1 VLNLDILAIGALLL
15 FLMLLLLGGGVWI
28 AMTLA
33 ICGWVGQAF
42 FTSTSPG
49 NNLFSSFWE
58 SNSSW
63 ELAALPLFIW
73 MGEILFRS
81 KLSEEM
87 FEGLSPWLNRI
98 PGRLMHTTIL
108 GCGIFGSVSGS
119 SAATCATISKVALPE
134 LLKRGYD
141 EKMILGSLATAG
153 TLGILIPPSITMVVY
168 AVAADASI
176 IRIFLAGFLP
186 GFLLMGLFSGYI
198 MWWSYKHP
206 DKVPPR
212 DPPTSFMAK
221 IKKSEKLIPC
231 SALIVFIVW
240 VLISGY
246 ATATEC
252 AAYGVFGSLGLAL
265 WSRSL
270 TWQSFKDGLMG
281 TMRTSSMIMF
291 ILAGAA
297 FLTKTMAFT
306 GIPRELAE
314 WVTQM
319 QLSPYSLIAVLTF
332 VYIVL
337 GTALDGISMIVLTS
351 AVVLPMIQK
360 AGFDLIWFGIFIVL
374 LVEIAEVTPPV
385 GFNLFVL
392 QNMTGKDS
400 NTIARAAIPFFI
412 CVVVCV
418 VLITIFPQIVTIL
431 PNMIMGKA

>member
-1 VLNLDILAIGALLL
+1 MDILIIGGILLI
-15 FLMLLLLGGGVWI
+15 LMMVLLSGGVWI

-42 FTSTSPG
+42 FTTTQPG
-49 NNLFSSFWE
+49 LNLFSAFWE
-58 SNSSW
+58 SNASW

-73 MGEILFRS
+73 MGEILFRT

-87 FEGLSPWLNRI
+87 FTGLAPWLNRV
-98 PGRLMHTTIL
+98 PGRLFHTTIL

-119 SAATCATISKVALPE
+119 SAATCATIAKVSLPE
-134 LLKRGYD
+134 LTKRGYD
-141 EKMILGSLATAG
+141 EKIAIGSLATAG

-198 MWWSYKHP
+198 AWWSIRNKE
-206 DKVPPR
+206 KMPP
-212 DPPTSFMAK
+212 PEPATSFK
-221 IKKSEKLIPC
+221 EKMRLSKNLIPC
-231 SALIVFIVW
+231 ALLIVFVCW
-240 VLISGY
+240 SLIAGW

-252 AAYGVFGSLGLAL
+252 AAYGVVGSLALAM

-270 TWQSFKDGLMG
+270 TWGNFNEALMG
-281 TMRTSSMIMF
+281 ATRTSCMIMF

-306 GIPRELAE
+306 GVPRELAA
-314 WVTQM
+314 WVDSLG
-319 QLSPYSLIAVLTF
+319 LSPYALIACLVV
-332 VYIVL
+332 VYLVL
-337 GTALDGISMIVLTS
+337 GTALDGISMIVLTA
-351 AVVLPMIQK
+351 AVVMPMVQK
-360 AGFDLIWFGIFIVL
+360 AGFDLIWFGIFVIL

-400 NTIARAAIPFFI
+400 NTIAVAAIPFFF
-412 CVVVCV
+412 CLVVCIFLV
-418 VLITIFPQIVTIL
+418 TVFPQIITFL
-431 PNMIMGKA
+431 PDLVMGPSK

>member
-1 VLNLDILAIGALLL
+1 MDILLMGALLL
-15 FLMLLLLGGGVWI
+15 IIMLMLLAGGVWI

-33 ICGWVGQAF
+33 IVGWVGQAF
-42 FTSTSPG
+42 FTNTLPG
-49 NNLFSSFWE
+49 KNLFSAFWE
-58 SNSSW
+58 SNASW

-73 MGEILFRS
+73 MGEILFRT

-87 FEGLSPWLNRI
+87 FEGLRPWLNRI
-98 PGRLMHTTIL
+98 PGRLMHTTII
-108 GCGIFGSVSGS
+108 GCGVFGSVSGS
-119 SAATCATISKVALPE
+119 SAATCATIAKVALPE
-134 LLKRGYD
+134 LKRRGYN
-141 EKMILGSLATAG
+141 ENLAIGSLASAG

-186 GFLLMGLFSGYI
+186 GFLLMLLFSGYI
-198 MWWSYKHP
+198 AWWSLRHP
-206 DKVPPR
+206 DQVPPA
-212 DPPTSFMAK
+212 DPPTTFREK
-221 IKKSEKLIPC
+221 IRLSGNLIPC
-231 SALIVFIVW
+231 GLLIVFIVW
-240 VLISGY
+240 VLVAGW

-252 AAYGVFGSLGLAL
+252 AAFGVLGSLGIAA
-265 WSRSL
+265 WGRCL
-270 TWQSFKDGLMG
+270 TWSNFTEGLMG
-281 TMRTSSMIMF
+281 ATRTSCMIMF

-314 WVTQM
+314 WVDAM
-319 QLSPYSLIAVLTF
+319 QLSPYALIGALVLI
-332 VYIVL
+332 YLVL

-400 NTIARAAIPFFI
+400 NVIARAAIPFFI
-412 CVVVCV
+412 CMVICIA
-418 VLITIFPQIVTIL
+418 LITLFPQIVTIL
-431 PNMIMGKA
+431 PDLVMGKEK

>member
-1 VLNLDILAIGALLL
+1 MDILTIGGILLI
-15 FLMLLLLGGGVWI
+15 LMLVLLSGGVWI

-42 FTSTSPG
+42 FTSTQPG
-49 NNLFSSFWE
+49 LNLFSAFWE
-58 SNSSW
+58 SNASW

-73 MGEILFRS
+73 MGEILFRT

-87 FEGLSPWLNRI
+87 FTGLAPWLNRI
-98 PGRLMHTTIL
+98 PGRLFHTTIL

-119 SAATCATISKVALPE
+119 SAATCATIAKVSLPE
-134 LLKRGYD
+134 LTRRGYD
-141 EKMILGSLATAG
+141 EKIAIGSLATAG

-198 MWWSYKHP
+198 AWWSIRNK
-206 DKVPPR
+206 DKMPP
-212 DPPTSFMAK
+212 PEPATTFK
-221 IKKSEKLIPC
+221 EKMRLSKNLIPC
-231 SALIVFIVW
+231 ALLIVFVCW
-240 VLISGY
+240 SLIAGW

-252 AAYGVFGSLGLAL
+252 AAYGVVGSLALAA

-270 TWQSFKDGLMG
+270 TWANFNEALMG
-281 TMRTSSMIMF
+281 ATRTSCMIMF

-306 GIPRELAE
+306 GVPRELAS
-314 WVTQM
+314 WVDSLG
-319 QLSPYSLIAVLTF
+319 LSPYSLIACLVV
-332 VYIVL
+332 VYLVL
-337 GTALDGISMIVLTS
+337 GTALDGISMIVLTA
-351 AVVLPMIQK
+351 AVVMPMVQK
-360 AGFDLIWFGIFIVL
+360 AGFDLIWFGIFVIL

-400 NTIARAAIPFFI
+400 NLIALAAIPFFF
-412 CVVVCV
+412 CLVVCIALV
-418 VLITIFPQIVTIL
+418 TVFPQIVTFL
-431 PNMIMGKA
+431 PDLVMGVSK

>member
-1 VLNLDILAIGALLL
+1 LDTLAIGALLL
-15 FLMLLLLGGGVWI
+15 FLMFLLLSGGVWI

-198 MWWSYKHP
+198 MWWSLKHP
-206 DKVPPR
+206 DLVPAK
-212 DPPTSFMAK
+212 DAPTTFMEK

-231 SALIVFIVW
+231 SVLILFIVW
-240 VLISGY
+240 VLIAGY

-252 AAYGVFGSLGLAL
+252 AAYGVLGSLSLAY
-265 WSRSL
+265 WSKSL
-270 TWQSFKDGLMG
+270 TWQTFKDGLMG

-314 WVTQM
+314 WVDHM
-319 QLSPYSLIAVLTF
+319 HLSPYALIAVLTF
-332 VYIVL
+332 VYIIL

-400 NTIARAAIPFFI
+400 NTIAKAAIPFFI
-412 CVVVCV
+412 CVVVCI
-418 VLITIFPQIVTIL
+418 VLITAFPQIVTIVPDVL
-431 PNMIMGKA
+431 MGKA

>member
-1 VLNLDILAIGALLL
+1 MDILLIGGLLL
-15 FLMLLLLGGGVWI
+15 IIMLVLLAGGVWI

-33 ICGWVGQAF
+33 IVGWVGQAF
-42 FTSTSPG
+42 FTNTLPG
-49 NNLFSSFWE
+49 KNLFSAFWE
-58 SNSSW
+58 SNASW

-73 MGEILFRS
+73 MGEILFRTR
-81 KLSEEM
+81 LSEEM
-87 FEGLSPWLNRI
+87 FEGLRPWLNRI
-98 PGRLMHTTIL
+98 PGRLMHTTII
-108 GCGIFGSVSGS
+108 GCGVFGSVSGS
-119 SAATCATISKVALPE
+119 SAATCATIAKVALPE
-134 LLKRGYD
+134 LKRRGYN
-141 EKMILGSLATAG
+141 ENLAIGSLASAG

-186 GFLLMGLFSGYI
+186 GFLLMLLFSGYI
-198 MWWSYKHP
+198 AWWSLRHP
-206 DKVPPR
+206 DQVPAA
-212 DPPTSFMAK
+212 DPPTTFMEK
-221 IKKSEKLIPC
+221 IRLSGNLIPC
-231 SALIVFIVW
+231 GLLIVFIVW
-240 VLISGY
+240 VLVAGW

-252 AAYGVFGSLGLAL
+252 AAFGVLGSLGIAA
-265 WSRSL
+265 WGRSL
-270 TWQSFKDGLMG
+270 TWRNFTEGLMG
-281 TMRTSSMIMF
+281 ATRTSCMIMF

-314 WVTQM
+314 WVDAM
-319 QLSPYSLIAVLTF
+319 QLSPYALIGALVLI
-332 VYIVL
+332 YLVL

-400 NTIARAAIPFFI
+400 NIIARAAIPFFI
-412 CVVVCV
+412 CMVICIA
-418 VLITIFPQIVTIL
+418 LITLFPQIVTIL
-431 PNMIMGKA
+431 PDLVMGKEK

>member
-1 VLNLDILAIGALLL
+1 MDILLIGGLLL
-15 FLMLLLLGGGVWI
+15 FIMLLLLGGGVWI
-28 AMTLA
+28 AMALA
-33 ICGWVGQAF
+33 ICGWIGQEF
-42 FTSTSPG
+42 FTTTQPG
-49 NNLFSSFWE
+49 KNLFSAFWE
-58 SNSSW
+58 SNASW
-63 ELAALPLFIW
+63 ELAALPLFVW
-73 MGEILFRS
+73 MGEILFRT

-87 FEGLSPWLNRI
+87 FEGLRPWLNRI

-141 EKMILGSLATAG
+141 EKIALGSLATAG

-176 IRIFLAGFLP
+176 IRIFLAGFAP

-198 MWWSYKHP
+198 IWWSLRNP
-206 DKVPPR
+206 DKVPPP
-212 DPPTSFMAK
+212 DAPTTWMQK
-221 IKKSEKLIPC
+221 INQSGSLIPC
-231 SALIVFIVW
+231 GALIVFICW
-240 VLISGY
+240 VLIAGY

-252 AAYGVFGSLGLAL
+252 AAYGVVGSLALAA

-270 TWQSFKDGLMG
+270 TWSNFWEGLMG
-281 TMRTSSMIMF
+281 TTRTSCMIMF

-297 FLTKTMAFT
+297 YLTKTMAFT

-314 WVTQM
+314 WVNTM
-319 QLSPYSLIAVLTF
+319 QLSPISLIGVLTL
-332 VYIVL
+332 VYLIL

-400 NTIARAAIPFFI
+400 STIARAALPFFG
-412 CVVVCV
+412 CLVVCI
-418 VLITIFPQIVTIL
+418 VLITLFPQIVTFL
-431 PNMIMGKA
+431 PNMVMGVDR